1 MNEWKTMKLSQ
12 NIVIFLLII
21 GIIITGSTEHIT
33 IPLMSSFYE
42 SIYFILVISTLEGI
56 FNYGLIL
63 IIINKKIPPMKNK
76 STLVLAGLFS
86 TLMSFFLIYSAN
98 PTRTPVLIQS
108 IFLGLA
114 LIPSIILTKY
124 VLKKLIYYNYKYT
137 IPSLILLILSV
148 IIATTPLYHHLTDT
162 TLWVIGYALGVFF
175 LSLTNIYQEKYILD
189 TQDHTFINKIGL
201 AFYTSVFQF
210 GFIILFCW
218 VEILFGYNPNPIQ
231 SFINSGYTFATNWVH
246 FILLQLFIFD
256 CLGLY
261 VLSIYLNAI
270 STNYNMILTNL
281 TNQSVAIFFEIF
293 PSLNH
298 GLKYSPYIVASSL
311 ILNII
316 SVVLW
321 IKGEVKVE
329 SIDSDDT
336 DDIEEKDNS
345 NQYGTFT

>member
-1 MNEWKTMKLSQ
+1 MDEPIIMRLSQ
-12 NIVIFLLII
+12 NIIVFLLIV

-42 SIYFILVISTLEGI
+42 SIYFILVTSTFEGI
-56 FNYGLIL
+56 LNYGLIL
-63 IIINKKIPPMKNK
+63 LIINGKIPPMKNK
-76 STLVLAGLFS
+76 STLILAGLFS
-86 TLMSFFLIYSAN
+86 TIMSFFLIYSAN

-124 VLKKLIYYNYKYT
+124 VLKKLISYNYKYT
-137 IPSLILLILSV
+137 VPSLVLLILSV
-148 IIATTPLYHHLTDT
+148 GIATTPLYHHLGDT
-162 TLWVIGYALGVFF
+162 TFWVIGYALGVFF
-175 LSLTNIYQEKYILD
+175 LSLTNIYQEKYIMD
-189 TQDHTFINKIGL
+189 TQDHTLINKISL

-231 SFINSGYTFATNWVH
+231 SFINSSYTFVTNWVH

-261 VLSIYLNAI
+261 LLSIYLNAI

-293 PSLNH
+293 PNLNH

-311 ILNII
+311 ILNVI
-316 SVVLW
+316 SVILW

-329 SIDSDDT
+329 EINNIDKKKDT
-336 DDIEEKDNS
+336 IE
-345 NQYGTFT
+345 YGTFV